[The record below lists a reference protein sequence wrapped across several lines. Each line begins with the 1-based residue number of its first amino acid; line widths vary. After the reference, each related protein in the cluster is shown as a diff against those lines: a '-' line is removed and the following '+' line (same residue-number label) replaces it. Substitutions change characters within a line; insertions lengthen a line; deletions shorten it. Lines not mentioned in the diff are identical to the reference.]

1 MWHKPVLARSVQL
14 LALGSTTTTRPNWSI
29 SRARTLRRRLASRC
43 CAAGAPT
50 RSRTCCKHSPL
61 FLTASSAAD
70 QYLQYMDQVLPSGSD
85 VVFGGKAAHLG
96 QVGSPSGRTLAADPV
111 IGELARCLGNVVAAS
126 IFTGAGITEEPT
138 EVAAGVSQPA
148 SGTATAHAVVCVAW
162 PSQATAAK
170 YAANVR
176 KALSTELSYE
186 YDQPYSVMLPNATV
200 TSIGGSQHVIQWQA
214 DTPGGADTVLQMA
227 TSIDLPALPDCN
239 LPSAGKVLV
248 IGCT

>member
-1 MWHKPVLARSVQL
+1 MAQARACPICSIAGPGIYYDNTAELVHLAGKNPQETSGFALLRGWGANPITDLLQALSVVPHRQL
-14 LALGSTTTTRPNWSI
+14 CP
-29 SRARTLRRRLASRC
+29 
-43 CAAGAPT
+43 
-50 RSRTCCKHSPL
+50 
-61 FLTASSAAD
+61 D

-200 TSIGGSQHVIQWQA
+200 TSIGGSQHVMQWQA